1 MKSER
6 LLFLEVTTDH
16 VVSEFKS
23 MYDREPTE
31 SELEKILDN
40 IGDLYTRV
48 HFEYVCE
55 DIRQIICS
63 EIESLGFEA

>member
-1 MKSER
+1 MKKET

-16 VVSEFKS
+16 VVEQFEE
-23 MYDREPTE
+23 MYNREPTE
-31 SELEKILDN
+31 SELEKILDS

-48 HFEYVCE
+48 HFDYVCE
-55 DIRQIICS
+55 DIRQFICS